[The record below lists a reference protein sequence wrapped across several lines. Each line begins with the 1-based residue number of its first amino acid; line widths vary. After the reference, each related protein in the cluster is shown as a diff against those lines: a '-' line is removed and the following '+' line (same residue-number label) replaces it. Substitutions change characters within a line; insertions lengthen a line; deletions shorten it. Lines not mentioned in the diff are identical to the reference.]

1 VPLLA
6 KQSYLLVFT
15 PAVSLE
21 INFECHIYHVTL
33 NNIKDVIGKKCVL
46 PMHNYIVNIFINAD
60 VSYDNHLCCRKYY
73 LKKTHVFILNVPHIL
88 CTIMYDVLTYLN
100 T

>member
-1 VPLLA
+1 
-6 KQSYLLVFT
+6 LVFT

-60 VSYDNHLCCRKYY
+60 VSYDNHLCCRRKYDLLQLMIHIV
-73 LKKTHVFILNVPHIL
+73 LKYTSNLKLSICIQIL
-88 CTIMYDVLTYLN
+88 
-100 T
+100 

>member
-1 VPLLA
+1 MFVAKSSQIFSLHLKCCNVIKYKNMYCKANILNVP
-6 KQSYLLVFT
+6 
-15 PAVSLE
+15 
-21 INFECHIYHVTL
+21 HI

-73 LKKTHVFILNVPHIL
+73 LKKTHVFL
-88 CTIMYDVLTYLN
+88 
-100 T
+100 